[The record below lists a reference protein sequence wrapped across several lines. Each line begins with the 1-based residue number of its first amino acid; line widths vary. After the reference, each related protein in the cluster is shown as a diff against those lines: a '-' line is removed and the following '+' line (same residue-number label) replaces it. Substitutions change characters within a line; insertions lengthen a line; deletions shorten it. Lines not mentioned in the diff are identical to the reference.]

1 MPNYYIQATRGHF
14 NPLSFDELVKPLNM
28 YKEYYDENEK
38 AITEMRSQADLW
50 DEIMKSEG
58 DTDLANKYNQYSQG
72 LNDAAQQLS
81 NGMSY
86 NLRKQIQ
93 DLRAKSAMV
102 KQIENAYTLRAK
114 DIDTYN
120 ELMMKDPSR
129 IGAFDPSQRS
139 LNDYMRGP
147 VTNEYGVS
155 GDRLY
160 SLGNARAKAMSAQK
174 DVFEKPASVLGKQYF
189 ELKEKTGYSDEE
201 ITQMLKEHNPEIFN
215 EIDRIIQQEG
225 TSLNNASDLN
235 RAETYVLNGMLSG
248 FTFNEDRKYL
258 KDDSYMNDYEK
269 LKYEEEIRG
278 KMLDN
283 QLKQAKLADM
293 LGLNPEDAS
302 KYFRSLTDDKIGLF
316 QTNLNYGNAS
326 RKQIADLEDIM
337 QKTSGIL
344 DNKEGYHFNEA
355 GFLMTP
361 NVSNIINNI
370 HEYDYDNGSGNDLVD
385 YYNAKQINQI
395 LPKEEMI
402 PGQRYNTSIGGQ
414 PINPAYEEA
423 QDTIKRIEGKYINNK
438 NIKEDY
444 KNYKKALEEK
454 EKIENVKKYL
464 DDVHIPGNNMKEQI
478 ENLNKFYIES
488 GQVKNVGG
496 LSFKN
501 NTELNAIEGVVD
513 KMLKLDTN
521 LTFKDLDDNKIL
533 DKQETKNLLKN
544 DYMIHPSMDG
554 FMITIKNK
562 RYKINTAENNAITN
576 FNDDLFALNQ
586 VIRNPFRLVY
596 DKKIIDKKITK
607 ENDNLFE
614 LDEPDTWNIIDNT
627 NYMYYLYNKN
637 NNLYIHLLNTQNN
650 KETDIK
656 MYDVDS
662 WNNDILNKVMSMS
675 SRIRTRSVNS
685 KDNDLNNND

>member
-28 YKEYYDENEK
+28 YKEYYNENEK
-38 AITEMRSQADLW
+38 AVTEMRSQADLW

-139 LNDYMRGP
+139 LNDYMQGP

-283 QLKQAKLADM
+283 ELKQAKLADM
-293 LGLNPEDAS
+293 LGLNPEDVS

-316 QTNLNYGNAS
+316 QTNLDYGNAPK
-326 RKQIADLEDIM
+326 KQINDLKDIL
-337 QKTSGIL
+337 QKINGVI
-344 DNKEGYHFNEA
+344 DNKEGFHFNEN

-361 NVSNIINNI
+361 AISNEINKI
-370 HEYDYDNGSGNDLVD
+370 YEYDNDNANDLVD
-385 YYNAKQINQI
+385 YYKAKQVSQI

-402 PGQRYNTSIGGQ
+402 PGKKYNTSIGGQ
-414 PINPAYEEA
+414 PVNPAYDEA
-423 QDTIKRIEGKYINNK
+423 QKTIERLEKKYINNK

-444 KNYKKALEEK
+444 KNYKKVLK
-454 EKIENVKKYL
+454 EREQIENIKTYL
-464 DDVHIPGNNMKEQI
+464 DVMHIPGNNMKEQI
-478 ENLNKFYIES
+478 ENLNKFYVES

-586 VIRNPFRLVY
+586 VIRNPFRLVNG
-596 DKKIIDKKITK
+596 KKIIDKKITK
-607 ENDNLFE
+607 ENNNLFE

-637 NNLYIHLLNTQNN
+637 NNLYIHLLNTQSN

>member
-120 ELMMKDPSR
+120 ELMIKDPSR
-129 IGAFDPSQRS
+129 IGAFDPSQRR
-139 LNDYMRGP
+139 LQEYMQGP

-269 LKYEEEIRG
+269 L
-278 KMLDN
+278 
-283 QLKQAKLADM
+283 
-293 LGLNPEDAS
+293 
-302 KYFRSLTDDKIGLF
+302 
-316 QTNLNYGNAS
+316 
-326 RKQIADLEDIM
+326 RKQ
-337 QKTSGIL
+337 
-344 DNKEGYHFNEA
+344 NK
-355 GFLMTP
+355 
-361 NVSNIINNI
+361 I
-370 HEYDYDNGSGNDLVD
+370 
-385 YYNAKQINQI
+385 
-395 LPKEEMI
+395 
-402 PGQRYNTSIGGQ
+402 
-414 PINPAYEEA
+414 PAYPEIKYSFQEYEA
-423 QDTIKRIEGKYINNK
+423 KKNEVKELFDTFLEINGK
-438 NIKEDY
+438 
-444 KNYKKALEEK
+444 
-454 EKIENVKKYL
+454 
-464 DDVHIPGNNMKEQI
+464 
-478 ENLNKFYIES
+478 
-488 GQVKNVGG
+488 
-496 LSFKN
+496 
-501 NTELNAIEGVVD
+501 
-513 KMLKLDTN
+513 
-521 LTFKDLDDNKIL
+521 
-533 DKQETKNLLKN
+533 
-544 DYMIHPSMDG
+544 
-554 FMITIKNK
+554 
-562 RYKINTAENNAITN
+562 
-576 FNDDLFALNQ
+576 DDLIN
-586 VIRNPFRLVY
+586 
-596 DKKIIDKKITK
+596 
-607 ENDNLFE
+607 
-614 LDEPDTWNIIDNT
+614 
-627 NYMYYLYNKN
+627 
-637 NNLYIHLLNTQNN
+637 
-650 KETDIK
+650 
-656 MYDVDS
+656 
-662 WNNDILNKVMSMS
+662 
-675 SRIRTRSVNS
+675 
-685 KDNDLNNND
+685 